1 MCFTCI
7 QILAKRIHS
16 LSQYTP
22 IYEQLYSMLYMVME
36 DFFKLKSC
44 FSTEAR
50 VTEAKVIVLI
60 IKDFHDT
67 PSAIFAFA
75 PSVIFAQIQYGNHE
89 WNPVFHN

>member
-1 MCFTCI
+1 
-7 QILAKRIHS
+7 
-16 LSQYTP
+16 
-22 IYEQLYSMLYMVME
+22 MLYMVME

-50 VTEAKVIVLI
+50 VTEAKVIVLFNI
-60 IKDFHDT
+60 NDFQDT

-75 PSVIFAQIQYGNHE
+75 PSVIFAFAQIQYGNHE